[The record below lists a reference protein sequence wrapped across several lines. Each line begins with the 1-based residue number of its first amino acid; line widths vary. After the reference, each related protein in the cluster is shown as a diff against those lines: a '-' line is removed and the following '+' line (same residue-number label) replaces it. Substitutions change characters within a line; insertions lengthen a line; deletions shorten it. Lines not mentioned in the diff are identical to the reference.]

1 MRRTLVVRSVI
12 GIFRHL
18 SASVDVF
25 KDFASGDARDRRCV
39 TQPTPSLLYCPYWRT
54 IRYSPYPVNEPYCR
68 LRTCAH
74 AVSDPINM

>member
-1 MRRTLVVRSVI
+1 MSTLVGTSVI

-25 KDFASGDARDRRCV
+25 KDFASGDARTD
-39 TQPTPSLLYCPYWRT
+39 LLYYPYWRT